1 MAISNLRIREL
12 TSFNAS
18 PRGSVR
24 RGRGFIQVRIRE
36 TNFAE
41 SIELHQ
47 NNRVVAGH
55 LETFLALSH
64 ECSSHLIAMIDPI
77 ECMSPAETWR
87 SDQEVRREV
96 FQRTNRLGRSSCKPC
111 LV

>member
-18 PRGSVR
+18 PRGASAA
-24 RGRGFIQVRIRE
+24 
-36 TNFAE
+36 AE

-96 FQRTNRLGRSSCKPC
+96 FQRTYRLGRSSCKPC
-111 LV
+111 LVW